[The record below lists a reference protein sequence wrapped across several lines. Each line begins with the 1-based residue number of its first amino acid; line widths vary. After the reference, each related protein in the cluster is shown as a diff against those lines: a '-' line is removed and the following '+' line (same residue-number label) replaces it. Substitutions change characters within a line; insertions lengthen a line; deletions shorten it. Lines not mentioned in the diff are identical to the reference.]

1 MLVGSVWSVP
11 SSLSRHI
18 ERGTVPEEVLLQ
30 IFHCTCSLRF
40 RRYFLDSSGIIGL
53 TPRVLLSPVLDAL
66 EHLGQ
71 LQEIRCAKGGSAS
84 RKHDIGVGGM
94 ETGPG
99 CWQRADMLGG
109 IIEGDVQ
116 GDVDLTQAADK
127 K

>member
-1 MLVGSVWSVP
+1 M
-11 SSLSRHI
+11 
-18 ERGTVPEEVLLQ
+18 LQ

-109 IIEGDVQ
+109 IIEGDAILPPVMPVGQ
-116 GDVDLTQAADK
+116 DLKLPAVEGMKGMSDREQSLRK
-127 K
+127 RWRGCS